1 MEIKAKLNK
10 PYTSKQRADFIVE
23 NNHNKG
29 YKIQETDEALLAVY
43 NEPTVKEQKAE
54 VRAVRDNLLQETD
67 KYLIIDYPISAEEKE
82 KYKKYRTY
90 LRNYTE
96 NNEWYLQKPQTF
108 IEFVESFNTNTT
120 KTPILE

>member
-1 MEIKAKLNK
+1 MFNIGDKLDKHNYTQGAIWCNK
-10 PYTSKQRADFIVE
+10 NGCVINPATRIIEVIPELTVE
-23 NNHNKG
+23 
-29 YKIQETDEALLAVY
+29 
-43 NEPTVKEQKAE
+43 EQKAE
-54 VRAVRDNLLQETD
+54 VRAVRDKLLQETD

-96 NNEWYLQKPQTF
+96 NDEWYLQKPQTF
-108 IEFVESFNTNTT
+108 IEFIESFNTNTT